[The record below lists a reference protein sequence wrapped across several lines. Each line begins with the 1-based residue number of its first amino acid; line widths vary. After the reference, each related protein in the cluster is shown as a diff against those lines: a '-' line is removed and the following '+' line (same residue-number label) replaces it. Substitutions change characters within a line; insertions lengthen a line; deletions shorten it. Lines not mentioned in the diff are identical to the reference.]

1 MANPSMPLAD
11 ALRHRTPILL
21 QSEAAECGLACL
33 LMVAG
38 HHGRHL
44 DMTSARQR
52 FTISIN
58 GMTLAD
64 IIDVGRELGMASRG
78 LSLDLDELKLLRL
91 PCILHWDH
99 SHFVVL
105 VRVDAKGIV
114 IHDPAAGR
122 RTIPFA
128 EVGKRFTGVALEAW
142 PDLSFEKRD
151 ERRSISVLDLVKRTS
166 GLGRAAIQIL
176 AISALLEMVGIAMP
190 FAFQIVLDEVIVVA
204 DRDLLLTVVIGLA
217 GLLFLQAM
225 LGFIRAW
232 STLVLSSTLSLQWKA
247 GLFDRLMQL
256 PLGFFEKRHVGDI
269 VSRFDSL
276 DQIQQTLTARVLM
289 AVLDGVMALALLAVM
304 IAYGGWLVLIVAVSV
319 TLYVLLRVATY
330 PAYRSRSEQAIHN
343 AARES
348 SHFLESIRGISSLK
362 ALCLEHRRKETWI
375 NHLVARIAA
384 DVRVRKLDAIF
395 ATLSGCLLGGDR
407 ILLIYFGAAA
417 VMANSMT
424 VGMLIAFL
432 SYRDQ
437 FTQRIAGL
445 IDAMMIARML
455 SLHGERISDI
465 ALAVPEK
472 GPSSL
477 EASGSA
483 MAVRESTNVHLSL
496 KNVSFRYGD
505 NEAFILNDFS
515 MDVREG
521 ECIGI
526 AGPSGAGKSTLLKI
540 AAGLN
545 EPTSGN
551 VLFNG
556 ASVASMG
563 LAVYRRNV
571 ACVLQ
576 NDRLFTGSIAQNI
589 AGFADKVD
597 MERVEECARLAAI
610 HEEILS
616 FPMGY
621 ETFVGDMGSSLS
633 GGQTQRVII
642 ARALYRSPK
651 ILIMDEATSHLD
663 NENEAR
669 INNSIRALKIT
680 RILVAHRQTSLDVAD
695 RVVHLTR
702 ASE

>member
-1 MANPSMPLAD
+1 M
-11 ALRHRTPILL
+11 
-21 QSEAAECGLACL
+21 
-33 LMVAG
+33 
-38 HHGRHL
+38 
-44 DMTSARQR
+44 
-52 FTISIN
+52 
-58 GMTLAD
+58 
-64 IIDVGRELGMASRG
+64 
-78 LSLDLDELKLLRL
+78 
-91 PCILHWDH
+91 
-99 SHFVVL
+99 
-105 VRVDAKGIV
+105 
-114 IHDPAAGR
+114 
-122 RTIPFA
+122 
-128 EVGKRFTGVALEAW
+128 
-142 PDLSFEKRD
+142 
-151 ERRSISVLDLVKRTS
+151 
-166 GLGRAAIQIL
+166 
-176 AISALLEMVGIAMP
+176 
-190 FAFQIVLDEVIVVA
+190 
-204 DRDLLLTVVIGLA
+204 
-217 GLLFLQAM
+217 
-225 LGFIRAW
+225 
-232 STLVLSSTLSLQWKA
+232 
-247 GLFDRLMQL
+247 
-256 PLGFFEKRHVGDI
+256 
-269 VSRFDSL
+269 
-276 DQIQQTLTARVLM
+276 
-289 AVLDGVMALALLAVM
+289 
-304 IAYGGWLVLIVAVSV
+304 
-319 TLYVLLRVATY
+319 
-330 PAYRSRSEQAIHN
+330 
-343 AARES
+343 
-348 SHFLESIRGISSLK
+348 
-362 ALCLEHRRKETWI
+362 
-375 NHLVARIAA
+375 
-384 DVRVRKLDAIF
+384 RVRKLDVIF

-445 IDAMMIARML
+445 IDPMMIARML